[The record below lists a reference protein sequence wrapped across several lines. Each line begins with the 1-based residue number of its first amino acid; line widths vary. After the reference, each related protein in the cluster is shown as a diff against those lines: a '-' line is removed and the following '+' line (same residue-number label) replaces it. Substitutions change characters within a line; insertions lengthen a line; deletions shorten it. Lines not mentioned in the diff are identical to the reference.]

1 MAPPA
6 QPANR
11 VVESILEA
19 AASEPAARTLDVRVG
34 AFWSVVNTTV
44 GAGMA
49 STLHSE
55 AHLHGSL
62 PITAA
67 GSLVDH
73 SPPELTALLR
83 SSSPPEAA
91 VGLAAVNALLSASTR
106 ALPEDRA
113 LTVLKQRSEGRKVAM
128 IGRFPFA
135 DQLRALCGHLWVFER
150 GRERRPDDFG
160 EEAMDE
166 LVPKADV
173 VAVTATTLLNGT
185 LLGVLARVQPEA
197 FLMMLGPS
205 TPLTPVLF
213 DFGFDVLCGT
223 VIDDP
228 ATVLKAVG
236 EGAVTRQI
244 TGVRRVSLWKN
255 RN

>member
-1 MAPPA
+1 MNQQQDSANAVIECVVEAAANHPPA
-6 QPANR
+6 Q
-11 VVESILEA
+11 
-19 AASEPAARTLDVRVG
+19 TLDVRVG
-34 AFWSVVNTTV
+34 AYWSVVTTTA

-49 STLHSE
+49 STMRSE

-62 PITAA
+62 PVTGA
-67 GSLVDH
+67 GSLRET
-73 SPPELTALLR
+73 PPLELAALLR

-91 VGLAAVNALLSASTR
+91 VGLAAVNALINASARNLSGDK
-106 ALPEDRA
+106 ALG
-113 LTVLKQRSEGRKVAM
+113 VLEERSEGLQLAM

-135 DQLRALCGHLWVFER
+135 DRLGDRCKQLWVFER
-150 GRERRPDDFG
+150 GLERRPDDFG

-166 LVPKADV
+166 LLPKADV

-185 LLGVLARVQPEA
+185 LLGVLARVRPDA

-213 DFGFDVLCGT
+213 DYGFDILCGT

-228 ATVLKAVG
+228 RTVLRAVG
-236 EGAVTRQI
+236 EGAVTSQI
-244 TGVRRVSLWKN
+244 TGVRRVSMW
-255 RN
+255 RRG